1 MIQRIQTVFLF
12 LAVIALIVFN
22 IIPYW
27 QATGQPEDES
37 LRLLSYALQ
46 SGKMA
51 EPTYEFGLYSVVAGV
66 ASIAIILLIVEIFSY
81 KNRLKQMRIAIGI
94 SFLMSLNLVLMTFL
108 IVDLQSEF
116 EGSFGIGIFVFAL
129 AMLLNILARRFIQ
142 KDEKLVR
149 SVDRLR

>member
-12 LAVIALIVFN
+12 LAVIALIVFI

-27 QATGQPEDES
+27 QAAGQPEGEAIN
-37 LRLLSYALQ
+37 LLSYALQ
-46 SGKMA
+46 TGSIDQ
-51 EPTYEFGLYSVVAGV
+51 PTYEFGLYSVVGGV
-66 ASIAIILLIVEIFSY
+66 AGLALILLIVEIFSY
-81 KNRLKQMRIAIGI
+81 KNRLTQMRIAIGI

-108 IVDLQSEF
+108 IVDLQGEY
-116 EGSFGIGIFVFAL
+116 EGTFGIGIFVFAL

-142 KDEKLVR
+142 RDEKLVR